1 MYKKNLISKIRK
13 STALVLSAVLMF
25 SMAACG
31 KENVKG
37 SINDKTTEAAVTTEA
52 DSHEDTEEITTED
65 MSQYKEDPEEQAKFD
80 EFLDRYY
87 KAEVTTDTISYNYSV
102 KDGEAMGI
110 EEPEVSLGDTD
121 MSDEAVA
128 ADRKKYADFKAEL
141 EGFSYKALTADQ
153 RLTYDM
159 LDEYLTVTDM
169 EYDNIYLMEPFSP
182 MKGLQAN
189 LATNFTDY
197 RFDDKGD
204 VERYIQLINMVPD
217 YFNSYLDFEKVKSE
231 KGYFMSDDVCDQ
243 VIEQCDTFLEKTD
256 DHFMITVFDS
266 NIDALDFLT
275 DEEKADFKAQNKEAV
290 LNSLL
295 PAYQNVKDV
304 LTSLKGT
311 GQNDLG
317 ICYYD
322 GGKDYYEYLLKYYTG
337 TEKTPEE
344 VINMLD
350 DNLNQLFIDMYAL
363 YGENQEAY
371 EYFVENSDTLFSTEG
386 MTSKEIIDELMS
398 KNARNYPDFKNI
410 EYDVDNLDPAME
422 SILENTLAYYMAPA
436 YDDQD
441 HNIIRVNGAHADSG
455 LWTTLAHEGC
465 PGHMF
470 QNAYYM
476 SLNPNPVRTLYN
488 FLGYK
493 EGWAMYA
500 CYDSIGS
507 YEFDNPEYADVL
519 TKLYKINDEI
529 GYLATG
535 RVDIGVHYEGW
546 SVDDVADY
554 LNKSGLNGEIAQD
567 IFDSIIGDPA
577 VYQSYSTGYYEMA
590 ELEEYAERQLGDDFD
605 LKEFNT
611 VILKTGPIQYDI
623 LKREVKKYIAE
634 KKAD

>member
-13 STALVLSAVLMF
+13 GTALVLSAVLMF

-37 SINDKTTEAAVTTEA
+37 SINDKTTEAAVTTET
-52 DSHEDTEEITTED
+52 DSNEDTEDITTED
-65 MSQYKEDPEEQAKFD
+65 MSQYQEDPEEQAKFD

-87 KAEVTTDTISYNYSV
+87 KAEVTTDTISYNYSI

-128 ADRKKYADFKAEL
+128 AERKKYADFKAEL

-169 EYDNIYLMEPFSP
+169 AYDNIYLMEPFSP
-182 MKGLQAN
+182 MRGLQAN

-337 TEKTPEE
+337 TDHGT
-344 VINMLD
+344 
-350 DNLNQLFIDMYAL
+350 YA
-363 YGENQEAY
+363 G
-371 EYFVENSDTLFSTEG
+371 
-386 MTSKEIIDELMS
+386 
-398 KNARNYPDFKNI
+398 
-410 EYDVDNLDPAME
+410 
-422 SILENTLAYYMAPA
+422 
-436 YDDQD
+436 
-441 HNIIRVNGAHADSG
+441 
-455 LWTTLAHEGC
+455 
-465 PGHMF
+465 
-470 QNAYYM
+470 
-476 SLNPNPVRTLYN
+476 
-488 FLGYK
+488 
-493 EGWAMYA
+493 
-500 CYDSIGS
+500 
-507 YEFDNPEYADVL
+507 
-519 TKLYKINDEI
+519 
-529 GYLATG
+529 
-535 RVDIGVHYEGW
+535 
-546 SVDDVADY
+546 
-554 LNKSGLNGEIAQD
+554 
-567 IFDSIIGDPA
+567 
-577 VYQSYSTGYYEMA
+577 
-590 ELEEYAERQLGDDFD
+590 
-605 LKEFNT
+605 
-611 VILKTGPIQYDI
+611 
-623 LKREVKKYIAE
+623 
-634 KKAD
+634 

>member
-1 MYKKNLISKIRK
+1 
-13 STALVLSAVLMF
+13 
-25 SMAACG
+25 
-31 KENVKG
+31 
-37 SINDKTTEAAVTTEA
+37 
-52 DSHEDTEEITTED
+52 
-65 MSQYKEDPEEQAKFD
+65 
-80 EFLDRYY
+80 
-87 KAEVTTDTISYNYSV
+87 
-102 KDGEAMGI
+102 
-110 EEPEVSLGDTD
+110 
-121 MSDEAVA
+121 
-128 ADRKKYADFKAEL
+128 
-141 EGFSYKALTADQ
+141 
-153 RLTYDM
+153 M

-169 EYDNIYLMEPFSP
+169 AYDNIYLMEPFSP

-217 YFNSYLDFEKVKSE
+217 CFNSYLDFEKVKSE

-371 EYFVENSDTLFSTEG
+371 EYFV
-386 MTSKEIIDELMS
+386 
-398 KNARNYPDFKNI
+398 
-410 EYDVDNLDPAME
+410 
-422 SILENTLAYYMAPA
+422 
-436 YDDQD
+436 
-441 HNIIRVNGAHADSG
+441 
-455 LWTTLAHEGC
+455 
-465 PGHMF
+465 
-470 QNAYYM
+470 
-476 SLNPNPVRTLYN
+476 
-488 FLGYK
+488 
-493 EGWAMYA
+493 
-500 CYDSIGS
+500 
-507 YEFDNPEYADVL
+507 
-519 TKLYKINDEI
+519 
-529 GYLATG
+529 
-535 RVDIGVHYEGW
+535 
-546 SVDDVADY
+546 
-554 LNKSGLNGEIAQD
+554 
-567 IFDSIIGDPA
+567 
-577 VYQSYSTGYYEMA
+577 
-590 ELEEYAERQLGDDFD
+590 
-605 LKEFNT
+605 
-611 VILKTGPIQYDI
+611 
-623 LKREVKKYIAE
+623 
-634 KKAD
+634 